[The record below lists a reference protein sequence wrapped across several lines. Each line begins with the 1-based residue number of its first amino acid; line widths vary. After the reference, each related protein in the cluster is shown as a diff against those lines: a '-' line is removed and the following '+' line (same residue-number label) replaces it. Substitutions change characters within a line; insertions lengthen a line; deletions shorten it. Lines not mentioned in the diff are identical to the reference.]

1 MQGELRCAAL
11 LLAAGAAP
19 NEESGGPRDG
29 LPSSGADG
37 TSGTGGEDS
46 MAEHPIRAAGRIAR
60 GVGVAF
66 DYLSQRTGVGA
77 LSATAKN
84 GVPRKRR

>member
-1 MQGELRCAAL
+1 
-11 LLAAGAAP
+11 
-19 NEESGGPRDG
+19 
-29 LPSSGADG
+29 
-37 TSGTGGEDS
+37 
-46 MAEHPIRAAGRIAR
+46 MAEHLIRAAGWIAR

-66 DYLSQRTGVGA
+66 DYLSQRSGVGA